1 MGAMGSDRTAAR
13 GSAAPGTATQAATT
27 ASATA
32 ATSTTAATT
41 TRESTTRAR
50 TRRAILDAAVTRLSA
65 DHAASLADVAEAAGV
80 GRTTVHRYFPERS
93 DLLAAIGTD
102 VGERLEAATARA
114 RLDEG
119 PAPEALDRL
128 CLEYFELGDRLMLL
142 YDVPQFWAWS
152 GLEEGEETPSD
163 RALIALVRRGQR
175 DGTLDPDVDSTW
187 LQSVLWALLYA
198 AWEQTRDYDTPKHTA
213 LSLCLRTLRK
223 ATAA

>member
-1 MGAMGSDRTAAR
+1 MGSDRTATQ
-13 GSAAPGTATQAATT
+13 GAATPDTATQAT
-27 ASATA
+27 ATA
-32 ATSTTAATT
+32 AAT

-65 DHAASLADVAEAAGV
+65 DHAASLADVAETAGV

-102 VGERLEAATARA
+102 VSERLEAATARA
-114 RLDEG
+114 RLDDG

-163 RALIALVRRGQR
+163 RALITLLRRGQR
-175 DGTLDPDVDSTW
+175 DGTLDPDVSDTW

-198 AWEQTRDYDTPKHTA
+198 AWEQTRDYDTPRHTA

>member
-1 MGAMGSDRTAAR
+1 MGSDRTA
-13 GSAAPGTATQAATT
+13 TQ
-27 ASATA
+27 
-32 ATSTTAATT
+32 
-41 TRESTTRAR
+41 ESTTRAR
-50 TRRAILDAAVTRLSA
+50 TRRAIVDAAVATLSA

-102 VGERLEAATARA
+102 VRERIEAATARA

-119 PAPEALDRL
+119 PAPDALDRL

-142 YDVPQFWAWS
+142 DDVPQFWAWS
-152 GLEEGEETPSD
+152 GLEEEEDDDPSD
-163 RALIALVRRGQR
+163 RELLALVRRGQAE
-175 DGTLDPDVDSTW
+175 GTLDPDVDSTW
-187 LQSVLWALLYA
+187 LRTVLWSLLYG
-198 AWEQTRDYDTPKHTA
+198 AWEQTREHDTPKHTA